1 MDGDIDGLGI
11 SDAQGDIVARA
22 VIDSRLMVARA
33 EADIYVTDLSAE
45 AVRVSYAVVFT
56 EGTAVADTL
65 RVIVLVAIVYWA
77 MDTTTPPRVTD
88 ASVVNVKRAGVE
100 TIIPGGESWPAP
112 LNTVMPEASR
122 I

>member
-1 MDGDIDGLGI
+1 MLGI
-11 SDAQGDIVARA
+11 SDGQGDIVARA
-22 VIDSRLMVARA
+22 VIENILRVARA
-33 EADIYVTDLSAE
+33 EADICVTDLSAE

-56 EGTAVADTL
+56 DGTAVADTL
-65 RVIVLVAIVYWA
+65 SVMVLVAIVYGT
-77 MDTTTPPRVTD
+77 MDTTTPLRVTD

-100 TIIPGGESWPAP
+100 TIIPGGESAPAP

>member
-11 SDAQGDIVARA
+11 SDAQADIVARA
-22 VIDSRLMVARA
+22 VIESKLMVARA
-33 EADIYVTDLSAE
+33 EADICVTDLSAE

-56 EGTAVADTL
+56 DGTAVADTL
-65 RVIVLVAIVYWA
+65 RVMVLVAIVYGT
-77 MDTTTPPRVTD
+77 MDTTTPLRVTD
-88 ASVVNVKRAGVE
+88 GSVVKVKRAGVD
-100 TIIPGGESWPAP
+100 TIISGGESWPAP

>member
-11 SDAQGDIVARA
+11 SEAQGDIVARA

-56 EGTAVADTL
+56 DGTAVADTL

-122 I
+122 N